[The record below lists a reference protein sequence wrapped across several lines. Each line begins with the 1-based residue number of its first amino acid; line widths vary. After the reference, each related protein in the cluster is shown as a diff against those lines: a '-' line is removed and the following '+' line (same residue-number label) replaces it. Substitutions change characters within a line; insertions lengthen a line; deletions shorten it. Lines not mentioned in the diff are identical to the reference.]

1 MTSVRIWIIS
11 ELYYPEETSTGHS
24 LTQLAEGLVA
34 RGHKVCVLCGQPRY
48 IAREQNLPNF
58 AIHRGVEINRTWST
72 RLDKDILWKRLLN
85 LLTITSSLFL
95 SSLRRLRRGDCVL
108 VVTNPPV
115 LPFFTALVCRLKCVP
130 CLLMVQDVYPEF
142 AIAAGV
148 LKPHSLISRLWG
160 ALMRLLCQKVDRIS
174 VLGRDMQEIIRRKR
188 GKNPQDVRVIT
199 NWADLHE
206 IAPTPRNDN
215 PLLRQLGLVDKFVV
229 QNAGNMGPVHDVELL
244 ARAGQLLADLPQL
257 HFLVIGSGSRMAL
270 LKKLVKEF
278 GLTNFTILPSMPRQQ
293 SPVFLNACDV
303 ALSIFVPQMYGV
315 SVPSRIYNIL
325 AAGKPILAVTDAG
338 SELARLIEE
347 EQIGWTVPP
356 NDVNQFA
363 QRLREAYAQQ
373 EKLPELGKRARAAA
387 EEKYSL
393 DLIVKDTEDL
403 IADMTNPDSRSE
415 PYTGK

>member
-1 MTSVRIWIIS
+1 MTCSRIWIIS
-11 ELYYPEETSTGHS
+11 ELYYPEEISTGHS
-24 LTQLAEGLVA
+24 LTQLAEGLAA
-34 RGHKVCVLCGQPRY
+34 RGHKVGVLCGQPRY
-48 IAREQNLPNF
+48 MAQEQNYPAL
-58 AIHRGVEINRTWST
+58 AIHRGVEIHRTWST
-72 RLDKDILWKRLLN
+72 RLDKNVLWKRLLN

-95 SSLRRLRRGDCVL
+95 GALRRLRRGDCVV

-115 LPFFTALVCRLKCVP
+115 LPFFTAVVCRMKGVP

-148 LKPHSLISRLWG
+148 LKPHSLIARFWAG
-160 ALMRLLCQKVDRIS
+160 LMKLLCQKVDGIS
-174 VLGRDMQEIIRRKR
+174 VLGRDMQEVIRRKR

-199 NWADLHE
+199 NWADLGE
-206 IAPTPRNDN
+206 VAPTPRNDN
-215 PLLRQLGLVDKFVV
+215 PLLRELGLMDKFVV

-244 ARAGQLLADLPQL
+244 ARAGQLLADLPQV
-257 HFLVIGSGSRMAL
+257 HFLVIGSGSRMGL

-303 ALSIFVPQMYGV
+303 ALSLFVPQMYGV

-325 AAGKPILAVTDAG
+325 AAGKPFLAVTDPG
-338 SELARLIEE
+338 SELALLIEE

-356 NDVNQFA
+356 RDLNQFV
-363 QRLREAYAQQ
+363 QRLREAYAQRD
-373 EKLPELGKRARAAA
+373 KLPELGKRARAAA
-387 EEKYSL
+387 EQKYRL

-403 IADMTNPDSRSE
+403 IADMTNPGAR
-415 PYTGK
+415 P